1 MNDTTEKDLLDGK
14 FLIYDRI
21 ILFNIIYVGL
31 AEKTSFLDDNFF
43 LLPIIVPILNHLLDI
58 KRITLILAIKDSL
71 EKDGTMNR
79 LHGEIRAAVMSVL
92 NKNFENYEPP
102 KVPEETRI
110 INELLR
116 EYLEWNGYLYTEQI
130 LAAGK

>member
-1 MNDTTEKDLLDGK
+1 MHFT
-14 FLIYDRI
+14 Y
-21 ILFNIIYVGL
+21 ILEF
-31 AEKTSFLDDNFF
+31 SF
-43 LLPIIVPILNHLLDI
+43 
-58 KRITLILAIKDSL
+58 LAIKESL

-79 LHGEIRAAVMSVL
+79 LHGEIRAAVLSVL

-130 LAAGK
+130 LSAGKNTIFGKHKL